1 MATQFQTR
9 SEQTPTLWI
18 DRTATPS
25 AQPHHDAQYDA
36 QYEAQYDREYDR
48 RIGVGVNA
56 NKLWA
61 GGAAS
66 ALVASLVALVGVLA
80 CRWLFALP
88 MLAPHQNGYST
99 MQATAMIL
107 IAFLG
112 AIAATGLMHLLMLGT
127 ARPRLFFGWIVALVT
142 TIAVIFPFST
152 AAAMDAKIATAVVSL
167 AIGTAIGTLVSGV
180 AARSVR

>member
-1 MATQFQTR
+1 MTTQFQTR
-9 SEQTPTLWI
+9 SEHTPDLWI
-18 DRTATPS
+18 DRTATPP
-25 AQPHHDAQYDA
+25 AQPQYDA
-36 QYEAQYDREYDR
+36 QYDPEYDR
-48 RIGVGVNA
+48 RSIGVGVNA
-56 NKLWA
+56 NRLWA

-80 CRWLFALP
+80 SRWLFALP

-99 MQATAMIL
+99 FQATAMIL
-107 IAFLG
+107 IAFLA

-127 ARPRLFFGWIVALVT
+127 GRPRLFFGWIVALVT

-152 AAAMDAKIATAVVSL
+152 TAALDAKIATAVVSL

>member
-1 MATQFQTR
+1 MTTQFQTR
-9 SEQTPTLWI
+9 SEQTPSLWI
-18 DRTATPS
+18 DRTATPP
-25 AQPHHDAQYDA
+25 ARPEYDPQYD
-36 QYEAQYDREYDR
+36 QQYDRR
-48 RIGVGVNA
+48 SIGVGVNA
-56 NKLWA
+56 NRLWA

-80 CRWLFALP
+80 CRWLFALSVV
-88 MLAPHQNGYST
+88 APHQNGYST
-99 MQATAMIL
+99 MQATALIL

-127 ARPRLFFGWIVALVT
+127 GRPRLFFGWIVALVT

-152 AAAMDAKIATAVVSL
+152 TAALDAKIATAVVSL

>member
-1 MATQFQTR
+1 MTTQFQAR

-25 AQPHHDAQYDA
+25 AQPQYDP
-36 QYEAQYDREYDR
+36 QYDRR
-48 RIGVGVNA
+48 SIGVGVNA
-56 NKLWA
+56 RKLWA

-80 CRWLFALP
+80 CRWLFALSV
-88 MLAPHQNGYST
+88 LAPHQNGYST
-99 MQATAMIL
+99 MPATALIL
-107 IAFLG
+107 IGFLG
-112 AIAATGLMHLLMLGT
+112 AIAATGLTHLLMLGT

-142 TIAVIFPFST
+142 TIAVIFPFGT
-152 AAAMDAKIATAVVSL
+152 AAPLDAKIATAVVSL
-167 AIGTAIGTLVSGV
+167 AIGTVIGTLVSGV

>member
-1 MATQFQTR
+1 MLSGADVAAPPGLWLSESEHAATAG
-9 SEQTPTLWI
+9 I
-18 DRTATPS
+18 KIVKA
-25 AQPHHDAQYDA
+25 DAA
-36 QYEAQYDREYDR
+36 R
-48 RIGVGVNA
+48 
-56 NKLWA
+56 
-61 GGAAS
+61 AS

-80 CRWLFALP
+80 CRWLFALSV
-88 MLAPHQNGYST
+88 LAPHQNGYST
-99 MQATAMIL
+99 MQATALIL

-142 TIAVIFPFST
+142 TIVVIFPFST
-152 AAAMDAKIATAVVSL
+152 TAPLDAKIATAVVSL

>member
-1 MATQFQTR
+1 MTTQFQTR
-9 SEQTPTLWI
+9 SEQPSTLWI
-18 DRTATPS
+18 DRTATPP
-25 AQPHHDAQYDA
+25 AEPEYDP
-36 QYEAQYDREYDR
+36 RYDR
-48 RIGVGVNA
+48 RTVGVGVNA

-80 CRWLFALP
+80 CRWLFALSV
-88 MLAPHQNGYST
+88 LAPHQNGYST
-99 MQATAMIL
+99 MQATALIL

-152 AAAMDAKIATAVVSL
+152 TAPLDAKVATAVVSL